1 MAAVTSNLSQFAPVY
16 PPISIKAPSEVEK
29 FASKVLKTYIDL
41 AYPQESTESR
51 QAREKVLAK
60 VEKLIKTLVKNCT
73 IETGV
78 SEDQANEGGGNIF
91 MQQLLNKFQLWN
103 ITRPK
108 LSKQTSWVQ

>member
-16 PPISIKAPSEVEK
+16 QPISIKAPSEVEK

-60 VEKLIKTLVKNCT
+60 VEKLLQKYL
-73 IETGV
+73 
-78 SEDQANEGGGNIF
+78 
-91 MQQLLNKFQLWN
+91 QLYLLLEVPHFQFQRMTAPMV
-103 ITRPK
+103 I
-108 LSKQTSWVQ
+108 

>member
-16 PPISIKAPSEVEK
+16 QPISIKAPSEVEK
-29 FASKVLKTYIDL
+29 FASKVLKSYIDL

-60 VEKLIKTLVKNCT
+60 VEKLIKTLVKNCK

-78 SEDQANEGGGNIF
+78 SEDHANEGGGNIF
-91 MQQLLNKFQLWN
+91 
-103 ITRPK
+103 I
-108 LSKQTSWVQ
+108 SG